1 MIEIKAVPGKLIM
14 LGKQGENLAREVIF
28 DVSGVRAE
36 FGDGAFRL
44 SAKRPGESEAYPAT
58 VTETGDTVVWAL
70 TGADTQNA
78 GRGQC
83 ELAYYAGETR
93 LKTWTYDTAIAK
105 SLTGS
110 PKTDPYDEFLDEVNR
125 LAAEAAISQREAKNS
140 ENAAKN
146 SEKNAKASEDAA
158 KTSEDNAAEYAR
170 AALAA
175 ETKSGQNAEHA
186 ASAATAAGQY
196 AQNAATSATNA
207 ANSASAAEKHEK
219 GAKDAAA
226 AAAKSAEGLADA
238 VKRAKDAAASAQD
251 NAGKTAAD
259 REAVAAMKTAAETAQ
274 GNAEKA
280 ATAAAGSA
288 TSAGE
293 SAAAAET
300 SRTGAAEI
308 KAQIDKIKAGIDT
321 TKGEIDQAKAD
332 IDQTKNDTLAAQTAA
347 ATATE
352 KAAEI
357 ADSATQIATNAE
369 NIGKNA
375 TNIET
380 NATDI
385 DLLRREN
392 VELKAKTN
400 ALWKL
405 SEGKSYDFVEDAN
418 EAYSK
423 DVPTGCRF
431 ARIEKIGGKTATWN
445 QWVDETKYKDV
456 TSASVTT
463 TISGRRITMVG
474 MSGSTG
480 ENFSII
486 GMNTE
491 TWSAVANHY
500 YLLAGIS
507 KLTGLDIRVYNGATG
522 VIVAHMGSAAKNIV
536 FKLAFSGVSQL
547 YFNTAKVGVAVDVD
561 CAPYL
566 IDLTRL
572 FGSGN
577 EPTTADDPRIAE
589 IIAYAEKH
597 PEYNAGKLVSAGV
610 EDVKVQ
616 GANLF
621 RAEDVAPNGYNLVG
635 KNILEAGKTYTLK
648 NVSAGGIAFAVI
660 LANALTPSA
669 ASLQLILTKPT
680 YLSEGQQATFT
691 VPDDISLYPYTWY
704 TGSKAGI
711 GSIYPYVKFMLV
723 KESTIPEIYLP
734 YSLDTYPIPDAVKAL
749 PGYGWS
755 AGNISNEI
763 VRRADG
769 WDYVQ
774 RVERY
779 VADNPDKWN
788 LLDNNVR
795 KFFVTDVEKP
805 ALMMAESYLFR
816 MVCDRLMYVTYS
828 YAVASKQ
835 PYTISFQ
842 STATTLAAVF
852 TDTDTDSLDTWRAW
866 LQSLI
871 DAGTPLTV
879 YYAVATPITTDI
891 TDLMTG
897 ALPLVTTEPGGT
909 ITMHHALADDGL
921 RLDVPNTV
929 KYIRDLKEVAS
940 SGTD

>member
-14 LGKQGENLAREVIF
+14 LGKQGENLAREVVF

-44 SAKRPGESEAYPAT
+44 SAKRPGEADAYPAT
-58 VTETGDTVVWAL
+58 VTEIGDTVVWAL

-146 SEKNAKASEDAA
+146 SEENAKASETAA

-175 ETKSGQNAEHA
+175 ETKSKQNAEYA

-207 ANSASAAEKHEK
+207 ASSASAAETHEK
-219 GAKDAAA
+219 NAKAAA
-226 AAAKSAEGLADA
+226 TAAAKSAEGLADA
-238 VKRAKDAAASAQD
+238 VKRAKDAAANAQD
-251 NAGKTAAD
+251 SAGKTAAD
-259 REAVAAMKTAAETAQ
+259 REAVAGMKTAAETAKD
-274 GNAEKA
+274 NAEKS
-280 ATAAAGSA
+280 ATSAAGSA
-288 TSAGE
+288 TAAGE
-293 SAAAAET
+293 SATA
-300 SRTGAAEI
+300 AAEI
-308 KAQIDKIKAGIDT
+308 KAQIDEVKAGIDT

-332 IDQTKNDTLAAQTAA
+332 IDQTKIDTLAAKSAAETAA
-347 ATATE
+347 TTATE

-357 ADSATQIATNAE
+357 ADSAAQIATNTE

-380 NATDI
+380 NAAGI

-392 VELKAKTN
+392 VELKAKTD

-405 SEGKSYDFVEDAN
+405 SEGKSYDFVEDSA

-431 ARIEKIGGKTATWN
+431 AQVEKIGGKTGAWN
-445 QWVDETKYKDV
+445 QWVDETKYTDA

-463 TISGRRITMVG
+463 TVSGRRIVIVG
-474 MSGSTG
+474 TSGSNG
-480 ENFSII
+480 ENFNII
-486 GMNTE
+486 SQSTKIWNI
-491 TWSAVANHY
+491 AANHY
-500 YLLAGIS
+500 YLFAGIN
-507 KLTGLDIRVYNGATG
+507 KLTGLSLSAYNDAKAVT
-522 VIVAHMGSAAKNIV
+522 IAYAGSKAKNAV
-536 FKLAFSGVSQL
+536 FKPTFSGISQL
-547 YFNTAKVGVAVDVD
+547 YLNTGDAGVAVDVD

-566 IDLTRL
+566 IDLTQL
-572 FGSGN
+572 FGFGN
-577 EPTTADDPRIAE
+577 EPTTTDDPRITE

-610 EDVKVQ
+610 EDVEVQ
-616 GANLF
+616 GTN
-621 RAEDVAPNGYNLVG
+621 
-635 KNILEAGKTYTLK
+635 
-648 NVSAGGIAFAVI
+648 
-660 LANALTPSA
+660 
-669 ASLQLILTKPT
+669 
-680 YLSEGQQATFT
+680 
-691 VPDDISLYPYTWY
+691 
-704 TGSKAGI
+704 
-711 GSIYPYVKFMLV
+711 
-723 KESTIPEIYLP
+723 
-734 YSLDTYPIPDAVKAL
+734 SLDNYPTPDAVKAL

-755 AGNISNEI
+755 AGNLCNEI

-774 RVERY
+774 RVERH
-779 VADNPDKWN
+779 VADNPDKWRLGN
-788 LLDNNVR
+788 SNIR
-795 KFFVTDVEKP
+795 KIFATNVEKP
-805 ALMMAESYLFR
+805 ALKLAGSNTFR
-816 MVCDRLMYVTYS
+816 MVCDRLMYVNYS
-828 YAVASKQ
+828 YAEASKQ

-842 STATTLAAVF
+842 SNATTLAAVF
-852 TDTDTDSLDTWRAW
+852 TDTDTDSLDTWRTW

-891 TDLMTG
+891 TDLMAG
-897 ALPLVTTEPGGT
+897 ALPLMTTEPGGT

-921 RLDVPNTV
+921 TVGVPNTV